1 MSITDSALNAELSWL
16 LDRKL
21 RRECRTGRQPTYA
34 MIPRDLNICVVI
46 WMVRSDCL
54 YPHPTYLSPIGEIP
68 LFFYAD
74 TPKGVRIGLG
84 DAF

>member
-1 MSITDSALNAELSWL
+1 MSITDPALNAELSWL

-21 RRECRTGRQPTYA
+21 RRERRMGRQPTYA
-34 MIPRDLNICVVI
+34 MIPRDLYISVALWVVQ
-46 WMVRSDCL
+46 SKCPD
-54 YPHPTYLSPIGEIP
+54 PHPTYLSPVGEIP

-74 TPKGVRIGLG
+74 TPRRVRIGVG